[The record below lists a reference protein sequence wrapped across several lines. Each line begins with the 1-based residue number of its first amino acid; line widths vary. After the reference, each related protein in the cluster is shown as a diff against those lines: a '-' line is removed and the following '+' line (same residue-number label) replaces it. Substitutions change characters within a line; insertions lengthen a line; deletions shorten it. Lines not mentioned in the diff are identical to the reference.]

1 MKKIKILNGA
11 LPHYLISV
19 LLCWG
24 VMLLLTFISS
34 VAVYYT
40 SDPLSYMWI
49 GAILSTL
56 LSAIISGIIIS
67 RFFAGGK
74 LLYSASVSIC
84 VVFTMV
90 VLSLILTGGKMT
102 LGGAMNYLTYLGVF
116 ILSAYLGKG
125 KRRRHK

>member
-24 VMLLLTFISS
+24 VTLLLTFISS
-34 VAVYYT
+34 VAAYYT

-56 LSAIISGIIIS
+56 LSAVISGIIIS
-67 RFFAGGK
+67 RFFAGRK

-90 VLSLILTGGKMT
+90 VLSLILTGGKLT

-116 ILSAYLGKG
+116 ILSSYLGKG
-125 KRRRHK
+125 KRHRHK